1 METIKELENKINDV
15 EETLNNLKAKVEELK
30 KNKNSFEPTPKE
42 WKPRPGERYHFVNI
56 GLRLCETTFNN
67 PSVDDAIIKYNRIFK
82 TKEECQLYCDIK
94 RAFRDASKEFDCAK
108 NDYYLY
114 YCVPEKRLN
123 ISHDSYCKT
132 TDLYFDSEEIIQKLI
147 DKFGEENIK
156 KYYLGV

>member
-108 NDYYLY
+108 KQLLFVLL
-114 YCVPEKRLN
+114 CA
-123 ISHDSYCKT
+123 
-132 TDLYFDSEEIIQKLI
+132 
-147 DKFGEENIK
+147 
-156 KYYLGV
+156 